1 MLKLED
7 REWDSFFIEDVFEI
21 KSGMRL
27 TKAEMRV
34 GDRPFVSASDS
45 NNGVSAFVDNQNSSL
60 DSNVLGVNYNGSVVE
75 NFYHPYEAIFSDDVK
90 RLKLKSGPNT
100 QYTLLFCKQ
109 IILQQR
115 HKYAY
120 GYKFNAGRMKRQIIM
135 LPVSATRQPDW
146 EFMAA
151 YMLEKEKLMLEKVL
165 PYFKERLLNNLLS
178 LGALPDSFWGRARL
192 SDLFTITIGKN
203 LDGNKI
209 DCDSGWTPYVT
220 RKETTNG
227 LDGFTGGHDEKYL
240 WSRVPAITI
249 GNETAKPFVQTHEFY
264 TGTKVNIL
272 TPKKPMSVGVLQFIA
287 RCIEANKDRYS
298 YSYTANSTRL
308 GEQSLMLPLTVSGEL
323 NTAFMESEIA
333 RIENE
338 TLAYATRLLQERY
351 DDLVTTVTL
360 RGGELEDREWADFFI
375 GGSSGIFSIKS
386 TTSGIDKNK
395 IVDVMGLVPYVT
407 RTESSN
413 GIHSFIGAKQD
424 DKYKPD
430 AGNVVTIGLDTQ
442 TVFYQVKPFYT
453 GQNIQVLSHPEINR
467 YNAMFIIPLL
477 KKQIAKFNWGGN
489 GATLGRLNK
498 TRILL
503 PITSSSNPDWDAMS
517 DYAQAQE
524 TLVLMRKLC
533 RLG

>member
-21 KSGMRL
+21 QSGTRL

-45 NNGVSAFVDNQNSSL
+45 NNGVTAFVDNQNSSL

-90 RLKLKSGPNT
+90 RLKLKSGPNN

-120 GYKFNAGRMKRQIIM
+120 GYKFNAGRMKRQLIM

-151 YMLEKEKLMLEKVL
+151 YMREKEKLMLAKAL

-178 LGALPDSFWGRARL
+178 LGALPDSLWGGARL

-240 WSRVPAITI
+240 WSQVPAITI
-249 GNETAKPFVQTHEFY
+249 GNETAKPFVQAHEFY

-272 TPKKPMSVGVLQFIA
+272 TPKKPMSMGALQFIA

-308 GEQSLMLPLTVSGEL
+308 GEQRLMLPVTASGEL

-351 DDLVTTVTL
+351 DDLVTTLTL
-360 RGGELEDREWADFFI
+360 RGGELVNKEWRNFYLEHIFI
-375 GGSSGIFSIKS
+375 LKAGTISNKTVQAPTSARGTVPYLGATNRRNGVKEFVEHNPDLMQAGNCIVFVTDGDGSIGYSIYKHENFVA
-386 TTSGIDKNK
+386 TVNMTSGYSPH
-395 IVDVMGLVPYVT
+395 L
-407 RTESSN
+407 
-413 GIHSFIGAKQD
+413 
-424 DKYKPD
+424 
-430 AGNVVTIGLDTQ
+430 
-442 TVFYQVKPFYT
+442 
-453 GQNIQVLSHPEINR
+453 NR
-467 YNAMFIIPLL
+467 YNGNFLVTVSNRFREKYSFGYKRSPTRLRREILRLP
-477 KKQIAKFNWGGN
+477 AKAGQ
-489 GATLGRLNK
+489 
-498 TRILL
+498 
-503 PITSSSNPDWDAMS
+503 PDWDAMS

-524 TLVLMRKLC
+524 TLFLMRQLC